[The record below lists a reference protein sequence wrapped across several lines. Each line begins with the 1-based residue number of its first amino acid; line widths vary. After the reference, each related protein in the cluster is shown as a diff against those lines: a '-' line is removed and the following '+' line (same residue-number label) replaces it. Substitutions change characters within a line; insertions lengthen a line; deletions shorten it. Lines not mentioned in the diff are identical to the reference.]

1 MNPLWIIDFASEYTT
16 GNILTGD
23 TDPTNDNGL
32 IGDYYLNTQSNK
44 FFGPKKGTNWPAG
57 ALGTENKNTLSGTSD
72 PTDKIGQNGD
82 FYINTEAKTIFGP
95 KSNDKWPTG
104 RSITSAFTNQIR
116 SLKSTIV
123 APGRNWLKYSFYS
136 EDTFEDAINVNDC
149 IKTGSALFKPEGED
163 LPYFDDEK
171 FNAHKVPTGGDGGT
185 QPTFNFDIHFVCDV
199 RKPYSHEALF
209 KIVNKL
215 KNSTFVETPNKYF
228 YLHLW
233 MPEGLNLSDRVEE
246 TDTEFFNLLHN
257 FQKEF
262 LFNYILIYTSIEA
275 KVKKDDAFVQIFN
288 AINLISVGSDTNSTK
303 SIFNADFDHIDKE
316 NRFFLC
322 EALGVYHERDV
333 FVDQQAYI
341 LGDILLK
348 AFKEKTEKPFVNN
361 EVVNEIV
368 KKANLDEL
376 LNPNHLNHAITSD
389 FRAPDKPQNKI
400 DLGRLSDKVLGGIK
414 PSDSKTKALDT
425 YIWNPAK
432 LLNGFY
438 LGFLFTIKK
447 NLINEIQ
454 QEIQW
459 KYEDFK
465 KNVDEKARIVLA
477 EKNQELD
484 NQIFSIFNHQSPAK
498 ECSLQQAL
506 KINERIESKTKELYG
521 KFESEKATFQF
532 KETSGDEQFAY
543 FPMTE
548 TYKNALETVN
558 LTYAGMSSKEK
569 QKKIV
574 EHIETIVKNYPV
586 VWWAQFTRVMLSVFC
601 LIFITGPI
609 IGLLS
614 GARQSSF
621 TDFKYMGIGA
631 ILSLIPLILFWW
643 QNRQRKQVL
652 VSMVNQYI
660 AVALEELNEKAL
672 NHNRD
677 KVAECMQMVCSYLAW
692 VKTDKIQKR
701 LIGGLRLQ
709 KPKDFSFMPT
719 ESLQP
724 LFTIPLVVED
734 LKDGTAKQKN
744 HVSKIESAAFGI
756 PKEPL
761 FKDLSQI
768 TTKVKCSSGQITLI
782 DLVQDDDKK
791 VELLHDLMSQ
801 KVKINE
807 AFGDATIS
815 AEPKLNIL
823 LLLDV
828 SGSMRGQSFETLKK
842 VVSKL
847 KVSHQDNLH
856 WIAFSDEAKTE
867 TECEGEIPPLF
878 GFTNLKKAFDKAE
891 ELNAFNFDKVILVSD
906 GLPTNNAGQFINDIE
921 KQNLCQDAYSLNKPL
936 DVIYIGNDGNGKAFM
951 KLLAETTGGKSY
963 EQTIESLDERLK
975 QSMKIK
981 YEITGVD
988 QTKKVDELLQMGHTE
1003 AINSAISEFCRAK
1016 LMDVSSSIEEYLEHK
1031 GSSEDGIISLLKSA
1045 TMLPNSHNSSDENH
1059 KPYLIYKF
1067 NHGASIEPWLKVHK
1081 NNSGLV
1087 STLVFKT
1094 HEYYEIPNIFNTVVG
1109 IRPLGPLMNLDT
1121 EDKLKDQNNFKKSE
1135 VWDLIKTPVNIKNES
1150 IAFKNKQD

>member
-16 GNILTGD
+16 GTILTGN

-44 FFGPKKGTNWPAG
+44 FFGPKKEDSWPAG
-57 ALGTENKNTLSGTSD
+57 ALGTENKNTHSGTSD
-72 PTDKIGQNGD
+72 PTDIGQNGD
-82 FYINTEAKTIFGP
+82 YYINTEAKTIFGP
-95 KSNDKWPTG
+95 KFNDKWPSG
-104 RSITSAFTNQIR
+104 RSITSAFTKQVR
-116 SLKSTIV
+116 SLKSAIV
-123 APGRNWLKYSFYS
+123 APNRNWLKYSFYS
-136 EDTFEDAINVNDC
+136 EDQFEDAINVDDC
-149 IKTGSALFKPEGED
+149 INTGQALFLTEGD
-163 LPYFDDEK
+163 VQPYFQK
-171 FNAHKVPTGGDGGT
+171 FNEHRVQTSSGT
-185 QPTFNFDIHFVCDV
+185 RPTFTFEIHFICDI
-199 RKPYSHEALF
+199 RKPDSHDALF

-233 MPEGLNLSDRVEE
+233 MPEGLNLSDRVKE

-262 LFNYILIYTSIEA
+262 LFNYVLIYTSIEA
-275 KVKKDDAFVQIFN
+275 KEKKDDAFVQIFN

-348 AFKEKTEKPFVNN
+348 AFKEKAEKPFVNN

-368 KKANLDEL
+368 NKANLDEL

-389 FRAPDKPQNKI
+389 FRSPDKPQNKI

-506 KINERIESKTKELYG
+506 KINERIESKTKDLYG
-521 KFESEKATFQF
+521 KFESEKAIYQF
-532 KETSGDEQFAY
+532 KETSGDEHFAY

-558 LTYAGMSSKEK
+558 LTYVGLSSKEK
-569 QKKIV
+569 QKEIV
-574 EHIETIVKNYPV
+574 GHIESIVKNYPV

-601 LIFITGPI
+601 LVLITGPI

-614 GARQSSF
+614 GAAESSF
-621 TDFKYMGIGA
+621 TELKYIGIGA

-643 QNRQRKQVL
+643 QIRQRKQVL

-672 NHNRD
+672 NYNRG
-677 KVAECMQMVCSYLAW
+677 KVSECMQMVCSYLAW

-709 KPKDFSFMPT
+709 KAKDFSFIPT
-719 ESLQP
+719 VSLQP
-724 LFTIPLVVED
+724 LFTIPVVVED
-734 LKDGTAKQKN
+734 LKDDTAIQKS
-744 HVSKIESAAFGI
+744 HVSKIEAAAFGI
-756 PKEPL
+756 SKEPL
-761 FKDLSQI
+761 FKDFSQI
-768 TTKVKCSSGQITLI
+768 TTKVKCSSGQVTLM
-782 DLVQDDDKK
+782 DLVQNEDKK
-791 VELLHDLMSQ
+791 VELLQDLMSQ
-801 KVKINE
+801 KVQINE
-807 AFGDATIS
+807 AFGDATIT
-815 AEPKLNIL
+815 AEPKINIL

-842 VVSKL
+842 VVSRL
-847 KVSHQDNLH
+847 KHSYQDNLH
-856 WIAFSDEAKTE
+856 WIAFSNEAKTE
-867 TECEGEIPPLF
+867 TECNGEIPPLF
-878 GFTNLKKAFDKAE
+878 GYTNLKTAFVKAE
-891 ELNAFNFDKVILVSD
+891 ELKDFIFDKVILVSD
-906 GLPTNNAGQFINDIE
+906 GLPSNSSGQFLNDFE
-921 KQNLCQDAYSLNKPL
+921 RQNLFQDAFSLNKPI
-936 DVIYIGNDGNGKAFM
+936 DVIYIGNDDGGKAFM
-951 KLLAETTGGKSY
+951 KQLAETTGGKSY
-963 EQTIESLDERLK
+963 EQTIESLDDRLK

-988 QTKKVDELLQMGHTE
+988 QTKKVDELLQIGHTE
-1003 AINSAISEFCRAK
+1003 AINAAIRDFCMSK
-1016 LMDVSSSIEEYLEHK
+1016 LMDVSSSIEEYLEHN

-1045 TMLPNSHNSSDENH
+1045 TMLPNSHNSGDENH
-1059 KPYLIYKF
+1059 KPYIIYKF
-1067 NHGASIEPWLKVHK
+1067 NHGASIGPWLEKHK

-1087 STLVFKT
+1087 STLVFKK
-1094 HEYYEIPNIFNTVVG
+1094 HEYYQIPNMFNTVVG

-1121 EDKLKDQNNFKKSE
+1121 EDKLKDQANFKKSD
-1135 VWDLIKTPVNIKNES
+1135 VWDLIKNPVNIKNET
-1150 IAFKNKQD
+1150 INITNNQD